1 MAIPAGFEPAT
12 LCLEGRCSSPAEL
25 RDHAGMRGSSMV
37 LAISNPPNAER
48 GAIAVNGFPE
58 LSRRGPLPRSRC
70 VREPVHASIRG
81 PTKRT
86 GLIARL
92 SARWPVRASPS
103 PLSGSGRLAH
113 FIGATRAAVMR
124 CSDIW
129 PLATGLCAEHSF
141 LDHAL
146 PAEQILHPDGYA
158 RRVRKVSEG
167 RWPGRDVAKSSWW
180 AAFAARRQFANRPE
194 FYSVRR

>member
-1 MAIPAGFEPAT
+1 
-12 LCLEGRCSSPAEL
+12 
-25 RDHAGMRGSSMV
+25 MRGSSMV

-180 AAFAARRQFANRPE
+180 VASAARRQFANRPE